1 MVLSNTGR
9 ICVKKKAKKQN
20 AFDVDQGRP
29 PSESGRLRVWKN
41 NPKTSATQH

>member
-1 MVLSNTGR
+1 MIVCAMVLSNTGR

-29 PSESGRLRVWKN
+29 PSESER
-41 NPKTSATQH
+41 